1 MAVALD
7 NFDIGQKKTYVV
19 AGTTVGLVLAIVTF
33 VARLYTRLTF
43 NKALYREEWWMGAAV
58 LVTCGATYRWIGAKR
73 GRCVLLGSEK
83 RLQPI
88 DIFCIKTSIILFYIR
103 IFDTPR
109 FKLVAFIVW
118 IYTLLLAI
126 SIWFATLFE
135 CRPISFFWD
144 KDQEGG
150 VCVKNPLITIGLTSG
165 VLSCVGD
172 VVIFLMPI
180 PALSKLRLEP
190 KKKGGLIAIFLLGLS
205 VVCTSFI
212 RWVALLGT
220 DTNITVAQVEAGV
233 WTFLEAA
240 VGITCANLPLMAPLF
255 RRCVGS
261 ASSGRFNRDQGPSEV
276 STIGTARMAGKRGQ
290 NYQFSML
297 ESLTGSEVELANPS
311 HTAPRSTEA
320 QAPLISEDSMY
331 V

>member
-7 NFDIGQKKTYVV
+7 NFGVGQKQTYVV
-19 AGTTVGLVLAIVTF
+19 AGTTVGLVLAIVTYM
-33 VARLYTRLTF
+33 ARLYTRLTF
-43 NKALYREEWWMGAAV
+43 NKTIYREEWWMGAAV
-58 LVTCGATYRWIGAKR
+58 LVTCGAAVCLFYQLTVGLAQNVDDVSNSDLRKFMIALWMMQ
-73 GRCVLLGSEK
+73 

-88 DIFCIKTSIILFYIR
+88 NIICIKTSIILFYIR

-126 SIWFATLFE
+126 SIWFATLLE

-144 KDQEGG
+144 KDQDGG

-172 VVIFLMPI
+172 IVIFLMPI

-220 DTNITVAQVEAGV
+220 DANITGE
-233 WTFLEAA
+233 
-240 VGITCANLPLMAPLF
+240 
-255 RRCVGS
+255 
-261 ASSGRFNRDQGPSEV
+261 
-276 STIGTARMAGKRGQ
+276 
-290 NYQFSML
+290 
-297 ESLTGSEVELANPS
+297 
-311 HTAPRSTEA
+311 
-320 QAPLISEDSMY
+320 
-331 V
+331 

>member
-1 MAVALD
+1 M
-7 NFDIGQKKTYVV
+7 Q
-19 AGTTVGLVLAIVTF
+19 
-33 VARLYTRLTF
+33 
-43 NKALYREEWWMGAAV
+43 
-58 LVTCGATYRWIGAKR
+58 
-73 GRCVLLGSEK
+73 

-88 DIFCIKTSIILFYIR
+88 NIFCIKTSIILFYIR

-144 KDQEGG
+144 KDQDGG
-150 VCVKNPLITIGLTSG
+150 VCVNNPLITIGLTSG

-172 VVIFLMPI
+172 IVIFLMPI

-212 RWVALLGT
+212 RWVALLGI
-220 DTNITVAQVEAGV
+220 DANITGEQPRNAK
-233 WTFLEAA
+233 
-240 VGITCANLPLMAPLF
+240 LPM
-255 RRCVGS
+255 
-261 ASSGRFNRDQGPSEV
+261 ASSDEHTQQPKSRLGSGHFWKPQS
-276 STIGTARMAGKRGQ
+276 
-290 NYQFSML
+290 
-297 ESLTGSEVELANPS
+297 ESLALTYL
-311 HTAPRSTEA
+311 
-320 QAPLISEDSMY
+320 
-331 V
+331 